1 MADSTDEDSPECRA
15 CGDLVASSTEQRVVT
30 TLEDSETVYQH
41 FCSDDCLESW
51 ES

>member
-15 CGDLVASSTEQRVVT
+15 CGDPVASSSEQRVVT
-30 TLEDSETVYQH
+30 TLEDGETVYRH
-41 FCSDDCLESW
+41 FCSDDCLENW